1 MAEAVSNGGAASATP
16 AKRRPRTKT
25 LAWKDADEAVLK
37 ALRAQVAAVFG
48 QVWSERD
55 VVAAAIRAA
64 LSNPAALGPARPA
77 A

>member
-1 MAEAVSNGGAASATP
+1 
-16 AKRRPRTKT
+16 
-25 LAWKDADEAVLK
+25 VLR
-37 ALRAQVAAVFG
+37 ALRAQIAATFG